1 MDFQEV
7 TRQKLESEGQP
18 LVVHKQIYNP
28 LLVMVIVHILFS
40 ICSKQTKG
48 FNYLS
53 KVGDK
58 QIIINKTKESVPYLV
73 LSENRVPQNPLVN
86 HDVPLSYM
94 TIFRHTH
101 I

>member
-53 KVGDK
+53 KVGDGIHQQK
-58 QIIINKTKESVPYLV
+58 RMISPLNLNIPSPLPTTLV
-73 LSENRVPQNPLVN
+73 
-86 HDVPLSYM
+86 
-94 TIFRHTH
+94 FRKFCRLL